1 MPLLLEKEGLAKA
14 VCKRLGL
21 PDTAPDLTEWENMVH
36 RAKNV
41 KGSVRIALV
50 GKYTALHDAYLS
62 VVEALTH
69 GGIENDVSVE
79 IKWVDSEGVTDQ
91 NAAEILGDVDG
102 IIVPGGFGDRGIE
115 GMISSARY
123 ARENDVPYFGICLGM
138 QMAVIEYARHVCHME
153 GAHSS
158 ELDPNTKYPVIDL
171 MPDQVAVTTKGGTMR
186 LGAYPCVL
194 TEGSRAREIYG
205 SAEISERHRHRYEF
219 NNKYRDTLTAAGLR
233 LAGLS
238 PNGHLVESVEE
249 PEHLWYLGVQ
259 FHPELKSRPNH
270 AHPLF
275 RDFIRAAK
283 EKQAQKKEA

>member
-1 MPLLLEKEGLAKA
+1 
-14 VCKRLGL
+14 
-21 PDTAPDLTEWENMVH
+21 
-36 RAKNV
+36 
-41 KGSVRIALV
+41 
-50 GKYTALHDAYLS
+50 
-62 VVEALTH
+62 
-69 GGIENDVSVE
+69 
-79 IKWVDSEGVTDQ
+79 
-91 NAAEILGDVDG
+91 
-102 IIVPGGFGDRGIE
+102 
-115 GMISSARY
+115 
-123 ARENDVPYFGICLGM
+123 
-138 QMAVIEYARHVCHME
+138 ME

-238 PNGHLVESVEE
+238 PNGHLVEIVEE